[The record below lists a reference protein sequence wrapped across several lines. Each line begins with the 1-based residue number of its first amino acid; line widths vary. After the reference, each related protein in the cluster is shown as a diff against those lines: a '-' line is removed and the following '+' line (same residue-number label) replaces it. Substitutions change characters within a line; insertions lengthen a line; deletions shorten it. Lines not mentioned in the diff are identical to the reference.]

1 MPSRAD
7 VVNGVAALAACLA
20 LAACARDADR
30 AAAAGDSATATDST
44 SAAVPRALATALGDA
59 ERAELARLPAGPGHD
74 LVVSG
79 CLTCHG
85 AGLVTQQRK
94 DTAGWNKTVTQM
106 VAWGAPVPDSARA
119 TLVAYLAEHYPAGGA
134 GPSPA
139 SRP

>member
-1 MPSRAD
+1 MRSRAD
-7 VVNGVAALAACLA
+7 AAPLMTLIACMT
-20 LAACARDADR
+20 LAACAGDAER
-30 AAAAGDSATATDST
+30 TAAAGDSTA
-44 SAAVPRALATALGDA
+44 AAVPSALATALADA

-85 AGLVTQQRK
+85 VGLVTQQRK

-119 TLVAYLAEHYPAGGA
+119 TLVTYLAEHYPAAGA